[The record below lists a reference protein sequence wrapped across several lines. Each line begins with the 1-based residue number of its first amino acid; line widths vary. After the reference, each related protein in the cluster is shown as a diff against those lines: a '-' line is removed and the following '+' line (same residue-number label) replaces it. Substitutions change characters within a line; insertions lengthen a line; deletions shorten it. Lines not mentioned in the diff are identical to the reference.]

1 MDQYKI
7 SQTPGGKRPV
17 KKKGSRPPKRKFK
30 RTLDPQM
37 IMAVAASVLA
47 LIFVGVA
54 VAHFA
59 GKRDDPTVTG
69 SSGATTKKGTGSG
82 STGIVPGEAFGAVT
96 EGIGNKQPGALN
108 KYYAKTVHVVIPK
121 RKVNQNVA
129 GKSVEA
135 LISDLLN
142 GATNPWNWHVP
153 ASDLAAWQ
161 NGPNGQYFTGNVIV
175 GISQDGT
182 VISVGFN
189 SNGEITTV
197 FIAPVGDL
205 TTPTSGTGSG
215 GTGTGPGGSS
225 TSPTSPDSTPVT
237 NQNDS
242 D

>member
-7 SQTPGGKRPV
+7 SQTPGGKRPA

-37 IMAVAASVLA
+37 IMGVVAAVLA
-47 LIFVGVA
+47 LILVGAA

-59 GKRDDPTVTG
+59 GKRDDPTAPN
-69 SSGATTKKGTGSG
+69 SSGTSGKKGGGTA

-129 GKSVEA
+129 GKSVES
-135 LISDLLN
+135 LITDLLN

-182 VISVGFN
+182 VISIGFN
-189 SNGEITTV
+189 GNGEITTV

-205 TTPTSGTGSG
+205 TAPTGTAGGGGS
-215 GTGTGPGGSS
+215 GTGTGTGTTNPGTPGS
-225 TSPTSPDSTPVT
+225 TSVT
-237 NQNDS
+237 DQNDS